1 MVNIPR
7 FCKVSWSTI
16 AGKKE
21 EMRTLYTWLKLATL
35 CFIYC
40 FFFIAFAFAAPSPDV
55 ADCSLNFTS
64 YPYLPSGN
72 CIGEN
77 GKVILWGSISSH
89 LCCRN
94 ALNALFQ
101 VLAVRA
107 NQIPDSIIFIGQDS
121 WNQCNSPFPSQP
133 LVSLHSCGFDNFYS
147 GSSKCSNL
155 SLSQIQGSPPYL
167 EAVKLCSDLSS
178 SFDNTCKNCTDA
190 IEKVAES
197 LLALV
202 QRQKDHTE
210 RTLCSL
216 AAVLSVAAANVT
228 DSSFGPNLFSCMS
241 SLDDFDPGY
250 IKLKNLAKALVA
262 VFVAVMVLILI
273 LVLVKFVT
281 LKKSKIQK
289 RLPKPLLPKDIN
301 NWSCLYI
308 FSKAEIEKAISI
320 NNRKKSLG
328 RGSAGEVFEGRLPSG
343 QVVAIKQIK
352 KGNSLDSFTRE
363 VAGLSRIRHPN
374 LVSLLGCCIEGDE
387 QYLVLEYCHSGNLA
401 DHILRKDTVLTWEKR
416 VKILRD
422 CALGLRY
429 LHNYIDGCIVHRD
442 IKLTNILLTED
453 LEPKLSDFG
462 LAKMLGMEES
472 KVFTDVRGTIG
483 YMDPEYMSNAKLT
496 CASDIYSFGI
506 VALQLLSGQKV
517 FELDLNA
524 SEQLTR
530 KAKGLLSSM
539 VLILILVLVK
549 FVTLKKS
556 KIQKRLP
563 KPLLPKDINNWSC
576 LYIFS
581 KAEIEKAISINNRKK
596 SLGRGSA
603 GEVFEGRLPSGQVV
617 AIKQIKKGNS
627 LDSFTREVAGLSRIR
642 HPNLVSLLG
651 CCIEG
656 DEQYLVLEYCHS
668 GNLADHILAKD
679 VSMGNRPST
688 DFEDPRLH
696 GNLNR
701 KDFEAILQIAV
712 LCVAKSSRGRPPIDV
727 VFDELE
733 KAWKNTVADM
743 KMRKEI
749 GPSAT
754 PQSRSMEVTSL

>member
-1 MVNIPR
+1 M
-7 FCKVSWSTI
+7 K
-16 AGKKE
+16 
-21 EMRTLYTWLKLATL
+21 TLYTWLKLATL
-35 CFIYC
+35 CCIYC

-250 IKLKNLAKALVA
+250 IKLKRNLAKAPVA

-517 FELDLNA
+517 FELDLDA

-530 KAKGLLSSM
+530 K
-539 VLILILVLVK
+539 
-549 FVTLKKS
+549 
-556 KIQKRLP
+556 
-563 KPLLPKDINNWSC
+563 
-576 LYIFS
+576 
-581 KAEIEKAISINNRKK
+581 
-596 SLGRGSA
+596 
-603 GEVFEGRLPSGQVV
+603 
-617 AIKQIKKGNS
+617 
-627 LDSFTREVAGLSRIR
+627 
-642 HPNLVSLLG
+642 
-651 CCIEG
+651 
-656 DEQYLVLEYCHS
+656 
-668 GNLADHILAKD
+668 AKD

>member
-1 MVNIPR
+1 
-7 FCKVSWSTI
+7 
-16 AGKKE
+16 
-21 EMRTLYTWLKLATL
+21 
-35 CFIYC
+35 
-40 FFFIAFAFAAPSPDV
+40 
-55 ADCSLNFTS
+55 
-64 YPYLPSGN
+64 
-72 CIGEN
+72 
-77 GKVILWGSISSH
+77 
-89 LCCRN
+89 
-94 ALNALFQ
+94 
-101 VLAVRA
+101 
-107 NQIPDSIIFIGQDS
+107 
-121 WNQCNSPFPSQP
+121 
-133 LVSLHSCGFDNFYS
+133 
-147 GSSKCSNL
+147 
-155 SLSQIQGSPPYL
+155 
-167 EAVKLCSDLSS
+167 
-178 SFDNTCKNCTDA
+178 
-190 IEKVAES
+190 
-197 LLALV
+197 
-202 QRQKDHTE
+202 
-210 RTLCSL
+210 
-216 AAVLSVAAANVT
+216 
-228 DSSFGPNLFSCMS
+228 MS

-250 IKLKNLAKALVA
+250 IKLKRNLAKALVA

-517 FELDLNA
+517 FELDLDA

-530 KAKGLLSSM
+530 K
-539 VLILILVLVK
+539 
-549 FVTLKKS
+549 
-556 KIQKRLP
+556 
-563 KPLLPKDINNWSC
+563 
-576 LYIFS
+576 
-581 KAEIEKAISINNRKK
+581 
-596 SLGRGSA
+596 
-603 GEVFEGRLPSGQVV
+603 
-617 AIKQIKKGNS
+617 
-627 LDSFTREVAGLSRIR
+627 
-642 HPNLVSLLG
+642 
-651 CCIEG
+651 
-656 DEQYLVLEYCHS
+656 
-668 GNLADHILAKD
+668 AKD

>member
-1 MVNIPR
+1 
-7 FCKVSWSTI
+7 
-16 AGKKE
+16 
-21 EMRTLYTWLKLATL
+21 
-35 CFIYC
+35 
-40 FFFIAFAFAAPSPDV
+40 
-55 ADCSLNFTS
+55 
-64 YPYLPSGN
+64 
-72 CIGEN
+72 
-77 GKVILWGSISSH
+77 
-89 LCCRN
+89 
-94 ALNALFQ
+94 
-101 VLAVRA
+101 
-107 NQIPDSIIFIGQDS
+107 
-121 WNQCNSPFPSQP
+121 
-133 LVSLHSCGFDNFYS
+133 
-147 GSSKCSNL
+147 
-155 SLSQIQGSPPYL
+155 
-167 EAVKLCSDLSS
+167 
-178 SFDNTCKNCTDA
+178 
-190 IEKVAES
+190 
-197 LLALV
+197 
-202 QRQKDHTE
+202 
-210 RTLCSL
+210 
-216 AAVLSVAAANVT
+216 
-228 DSSFGPNLFSCMS
+228 MS

-250 IKLKNLAKALVA
+250 IKLKRNLAKALVA

-374 LVSLLGCCIEGDE
+374 LVSLLGCCIEG
-387 QYLVLEYCHSGNLA
+387 
-401 DHILRKDTVLTWEKR
+401 KDTVLTWEKR

-517 FELDLNA
+517 FELDLDA

-530 KAKGLLSSM
+530 K
-539 VLILILVLVK
+539 
-549 FVTLKKS
+549 
-556 KIQKRLP
+556 
-563 KPLLPKDINNWSC
+563 
-576 LYIFS
+576 
-581 KAEIEKAISINNRKK
+581 
-596 SLGRGSA
+596 
-603 GEVFEGRLPSGQVV
+603 
-617 AIKQIKKGNS
+617 
-627 LDSFTREVAGLSRIR
+627 
-642 HPNLVSLLG
+642 
-651 CCIEG
+651 
-656 DEQYLVLEYCHS
+656 
-668 GNLADHILAKD
+668 AKD